1 MQIKMLNN
9 HINHIVCMGRIDINL
24 PDDLEEKFK
33 MEAGRR
39 FGARRGAFT
48 MAIVE
53 SMREWMKK

>member
-1 MQIKMLNN
+1 MLNN